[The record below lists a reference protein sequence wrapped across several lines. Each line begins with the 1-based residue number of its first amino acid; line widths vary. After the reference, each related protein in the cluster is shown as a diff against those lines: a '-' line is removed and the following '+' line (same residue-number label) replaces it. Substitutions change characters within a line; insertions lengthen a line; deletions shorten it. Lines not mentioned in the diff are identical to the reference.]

1 MNTHLEPQIRHS
13 GVTNLANRPAITYD
27 SRLAVANLD
36 VQYPRAPCLLLRSEL
51 IEVP

>member
-27 SRLAVANLD
+27 LRLAVTHLY
-36 VQYPRAPCLLLRSEL
+36 VQSAALRINRGAL
-51 IEVP
+51 IF